1 MTKAEYKTLKSGD
14 GVCHRATPNTVEMIE
29 GAETAHGFFIREKGS
44 KGGWNTINERNCQYY
59 TKAMEI
65 KL

>member
-14 GVCHRATPNTVEMIE
+14 GVFHRMYPDRVEVIE
-29 GAETAHGFFIREKGS
+29 GAETKYGFFIREKES

-59 TKAMEI
+59 TKAE
-65 KL
+65 